1 MKLYFVRHG
10 ESEANV
16 LRIIS
21 NRDLPHSLTNTGR
34 QQALAL
40 AQRLQACDITQ
51 IFTSPILRAVETAT
65 IIGQQLGLTPQTADA
80 LREYDC
86 GVLEGKGD
94 GESWRLHEAY
104 ARAWLQE
111 RDWARKPEQGECFF
125 DIRQRFVPFVQQLVA
140 ERNQA
145 TENVLLVGHG
155 GLYHLMLPLLLRNID
170 DAFISMHGI
179 GHTCCIVAE
188 PDSAGLLCL
197 TWNDTP
203 APATG

>member
-1 MKLYFVRHG
+1 MKFYFVRHG

-21 NRDLPHSLTNTGR
+21 NRDLPHSLTAVGR

-40 AQRLQACDITQ
+40 AERLQACDIAQ
-51 IFTSPILRAVETAT
+51 IFTSPVLRAVETAA
-65 IIGQQLGLTPQTADA
+65 IIGHQLGLTPQAVNA

-94 GESWRLHEAY
+94 AESWRLHEAY
-104 ARAWLQE
+104 SRAWLQD
-111 RDWARKPEQGECFF
+111 RDWLSKPQQGENFL
-125 DIRQRFVPFVQQLVA
+125 DIRQRFTPFIQQLVA
-140 ERNQA
+140 QHA
-145 TENVLLVGHG
+145 QSSENLLLVGHG
-155 GLYHLMLPLLLRNID
+155 GLYRLMLPLILPNID
-170 DAFISMHGI
+170 DAFIATHGI

-188 PDSAGLLCL
+188 PGPAGLVCR

-203 APATG
+203 APAHG